1 MSEVRKTQT
10 LMSRDQSSPPPSY
23 EELYPG
29 TGDCYKCYND
39 AEASL
44 IRERLGGVNIPQR
57 YVDMMTRDPPPYST
71 YFTRTQFRYVTAFFV
86 QIKVIRLF
94 VFRSGDSGVY
104 WGELD
109 WKGRRAGS
117 GVMVWQE
124 DRDSVQVYSG
134 SWAKDRPEGRGEMW
148 WGAGRG
154 AVYTGEWAAGK
165 QHGPGVIRRGD
176 TEIRANFRSDTFTQ
190 LASVRLCLTS

>member
-1 MSEVRKTQT
+1 M
-10 LMSRDQSSPPPSY
+10 
-23 EELYPG
+23 
-29 TGDCYKCYND
+29 
-39 AEASL
+39 
-44 IRERLGGVNIPQR
+44 
-57 YVDMMTRDPPPYST
+57 
-71 YFTRTQFRYVTAFFV
+71 F
-86 QIKVIRLF
+86 F

-134 SWAKDRPEGRGEMW
+134 TWAQDRPEGRGEMW
-148 WGAGRG
+148 WGEG

-190 LASVRLCLTS
+190 FASVCLCLTS